1 MKLINY
7 IDQGG
12 NDRFQKWFDALR
24 DRTGRVAIER
34 RLDRLAEGNTGDCK
48 FCRDGVWELR
58 IDTGPGYRVYYAQ
71 AGATIILL
79 LSGGKKQTQPRDIAR
94 AVDYW
99 NDYQA
104 RL

>member
-34 RLDRLAEGNTGDCK
+34 RLDRLAEGN
-48 FCRDGVWELR
+48 R
-58 IDTGPGYRVYYAQ
+58 
-71 AGATIILL
+71 
-79 LSGGKKQTQPRDIAR
+79 
-94 AVDYW
+94 
-99 NDYQA
+99 
-104 RL
+104 